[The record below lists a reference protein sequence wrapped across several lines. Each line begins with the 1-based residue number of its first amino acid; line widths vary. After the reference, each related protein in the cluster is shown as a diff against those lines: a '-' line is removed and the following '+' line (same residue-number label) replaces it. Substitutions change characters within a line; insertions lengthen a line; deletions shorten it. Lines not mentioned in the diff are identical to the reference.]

1 MPVAIQ
7 VVSYIVPAR
16 YFVTILKTI
25 FLKGAGIEVLWAEL
39 LFLFLY
45 AAIVFVFA
53 SRKLRQKIA

>member
-39 LFLFLY
+39 SFLFLY